1 MTPPPEAVAA
11 GPVPGPGDP
20 ASGAH
25 VTPVAVPP
33 IPTGGGWR
41 IIAAKEFAD
50 HINSVRFLLLTLG
63 LGLAAVASVA
73 AASGGIR
80 SVAPDATGS
89 PAIFLKL
96 FTISSNNLPAFV
108 DWIAFLGP
116 LLGIAFGFDA
126 VNNERTERTLP
137 RLLSGPI
144 WRDDVVNGKFAG
156 ALAAIGLILAAIV
169 VVVAGVGIFQ
179 LGVVPQ
185 PEDILRLLVW
195 YLVAIVY
202 IGFWLALATLC
213 SVVLRR
219 AAGSALAALS
229 VWLIAAAFSTFLVG
243 TVADVLAP
251 LPSDA
256 TFDQQLAN
264 AQMQQDLQHLFP
276 GNVFNESTEAILDP
290 SVRTTGIVISTQVD
304 RAVPS
309 VLTFDQSLLVVWAQ
323 VAGLVALTAVCFGLA
338 YWVFMNQEVRA

>member
-1 MTPPPEAVAA
+1 MLSSPEPLAVRDASA
-11 GPVPGPGDP
+11 G
-20 ASGAH
+20 S
-25 VTPVAVPP
+25 VAVPAVP
-33 IPTGGGWR
+33 RGGGWR
-41 IIAAKEFAD
+41 IIAVKELSD
-50 HINSVRFLLLTLG
+50 HLNSVRFLLLTIG

-80 SVAPDATGS
+80 GVAPGASGV

-96 FTISSNNLPAFV
+96 FTISSDNLPALV
-108 DWIAFLGP
+108 EWIAFLGP

-144 WRDDVVNGKFAG
+144 WRDDVINGKFAG

-169 VVVAGVGIFQ
+169 VVVAGVGVVQ

-185 PEDILRLLVW
+185 PEDLLRLLIW
-195 YLVAIVY
+195 YGVAVVY

-213 SVVLRR
+213 SVILRR

-229 VWLIAAAFSTFLVG
+229 VWLITAVFSTFLIG
-243 TVADVLAP
+243 SVAGMVAP
-251 LPSDA
+251 LPADA

-264 AQMQQDLQHLFP
+264 ANMQQNLRHLIP
-276 GNVFNESTEAILDP
+276 GNVFAESAQAILDP
-290 SVRTTGIVISTQVD
+290 SVRTTGIVVSTQVD

-309 VLTFDQSLLVVWAQ
+309 TLSFDQSLLVIWGQ
-323 VAGLVALTAVCFGLA
+323 VAALVAMTAVCFALA
-338 YWVFMNQEVRA
+338 YIAFMRQEVRA

>member
-1 MTPPPEAVAA
+1 MQPSPEMSLASEA
-11 GPVPGPGDP
+11 GPVSLNVP
-20 ASGAH
+20 
-25 VTPVAVPP
+25 AVPR
-33 IPTGGGWR
+33 GGGWR
-41 IIAAKEFAD
+41 IIAVKELSD
-50 HINSVRFLLLTLG
+50 HLNSVRFLLLTIG

-80 SVAPDATGS
+80 GVAPGASGV

-96 FTISSNNLPAFV
+96 FTISTDNLPAFV
-108 DWIAFLGP
+108 DWVAFLGP

-144 WRDDVVNGKFAG
+144 WRDDVINGKFAG
-156 ALAAIGLILAAIV
+156 ALAAIAIILAAIV
-169 VVVAGVGIFQ
+169 VVVAGVGVFQ

-195 YLVAIVY
+195 YGVAVVY

-213 SVVLRR
+213 SVLLRR

-229 VWLIAAAFSTFLVG
+229 VWLVAAVFSLFLIG
-243 TVADVLAP
+243 SVAGILAP
-251 LPSDA
+251 LPVDA

-264 AQMQQDLQHLFP
+264 AEMQQNLQHLFP
-276 GNVFNESTEAILDP
+276 GNVFAESTQAMLDP
-290 SVRTTGIVISTQVD
+290 SVRTTGIVVSTQVD
-304 RAVPS
+304 RAIPS
-309 VLTFDQSLLVVWAQ
+309 TLSFDQSLLVIWGQ
-323 VAGLVALTAVCFGLA
+323 VAALVAMTAVCFALA
-338 YWVFMNQEVRA
+338 YVAFMRQEVRA

>member
-1 MTPPPEAVAA
+1 MTPSPEPLAA
-11 GPVPGPGDP
+11 P
-20 ASGAH
+20 A
-25 VTPVAVPP
+25 
-33 IPTGGGWR
+33 IPSGGGWL
-41 IIAAKEFAD
+41 IIAEKELAD
-50 HINSVRFLLLTLG
+50 HLNSVRFLLLTIG

-80 SVAPDATGS
+80 SVAPDVSGA

-96 FTISSNNLPAFV
+96 FTVGSNNLPALV
-108 DWIAFLGP
+108 DWVAFLGP

-144 WRDDVVNGKFAG
+144 WRDDVINGKFAG
-156 ALAAIGLILAAIV
+156 ALATIALILATII
-169 VVVAGVGIFQ
+169 VVVAGVGIVQ
-179 LGVVPQ
+179 LGIVPQ
-185 PEDILRLLVW
+185 PEDLLRLVVW
-195 YLVAIVY
+195 YIVAVVY

-213 SVVLRR
+213 SVLLRR

-229 VWLIAAAFSTFLVG
+229 VWLVAAAFSTFLVG
-243 TVADVLAP
+243 SVAGVLAP

-256 TFDQQLAN
+256 TFEQQLAN

-276 GNVFNESTEAILDP
+276 GNIFAESTGAILDP

-309 VLTFDQSLLVVWAQ
+309 VLSFDQSLLVVWGQ
-323 VAGLVALTAVCFGLA
+323 VAALVAATAACFALGYIA
-338 YWVFMNQEVRA
+338 FMRQEVRA

>member
-1 MTPPPEAVAA
+1 MTPSPEAVSR
-11 GPVPGPGDP
+11 
-20 ASGAH
+20 SGALIG
-25 VTPVAVPP
+25 TVPAP
-33 IPTGGGWR
+33 RIPSGGGWR
-41 IIAAKEFAD
+41 IIAAKELAD
-50 HINSVRFLLLTLG
+50 HLNSVRFLLLTIG

-80 SVAPDATGS
+80 AVAPDVSGA

-96 FTISSNNLPAFV
+96 FTIGSDNLPALV

-156 ALAAIGLILAAIV
+156 ALAVIALILATVV
-169 VVVAGVGIFQ
+169 VVVAGVGVVQ

-185 PEDILRLLVW
+185 PEDLLRLLAW
-195 YLVAIVY
+195 YGVAVVY

-213 SVVLRR
+213 SVLLRR

-229 VWLIAAAFSTFLVG
+229 VWLVTAAFSTFLVG
-243 TVADVLAP
+243 TVAGVLAP
-251 LPSDA
+251 LPVDA
-256 TFDQQLAN
+256 TFEQQLAN
-264 AQMQQDLQHLFP
+264 ATMRQDLGRLFP
-276 GNVFNESTEAILDP
+276 GNVFAEGTQAILDP
-290 SVRTTGIVISTQVD
+290 SVRTTGLVISTQVD

-309 VLTFDQSLLVVWAQ
+309 VLSFDQSLLVVWPQ
-323 VAGLVALTAVCFGLA
+323 VVALVALTAVCFGLA
-338 YWVFMNQEVRA
+338 YVAFMRQEVRA